1 MKPFFT
7 VYLKKAYPPDSNAHA
22 VLNLPAA
29 PYKVLDALDRLR
41 LGKNGS
47 MLWEITEYSQF
58 GELRPRI
65 DKNGSLY
72 ELNALVQRLSE
83 LDEEQSAVF
92 AGLLE
97 MEHTSKPIPLPRLI
111 DLAHSTECCHILPDA
126 LNDSQLGK
134 IRAESGQV
142 PEIGTLPK
150 EAFEILDFEQVGRR
164 TRIAENGVFVERSM
178 DHPGGYVA
186 RHAPLLEVYK
196 TLDLTPKAP
205 DYTILLE
212 VFHDSGAVQLKLP
225 ASSQDLDGIPQ
236 TLDEPDWLD
245 LSWRCLDCKAPS
257 LADVISEARD
267 IWSINV
273 FAEMLSG
280 INNTALVSYKA
291 LLEASSCQDILRARL
306 LAIHLSD
313 YIFSPRFSS
322 PAELA
327 KEELFILLRE
337 PSAETI
343 LPHVNLQK
351 YGEALIKQCGGELTG
366 YGLIER
372 IDGHPIQ
379 SPKQEQPEGGMNFG

>member
-126 LNDSQLGK
+126 LNDSQLGR
-134 IRAESGQV
+134 IRAESGCV
-142 PEIGTLPK
+142 PGVDNLPRDV
-150 EAFEILDFEQVGRR
+150 FEMLDFERIGRNI
-164 TRIAENGVFVERSM
+164 RISENGVFVERSM

-186 RHAPLLEVYK
+186 RHAPLLEVAK
-196 TLDLTPKAP
+196 TLDLTPMAP

-225 ASSQDLDGIPQ
+225 ASEQDLDGIPQ

-245 LSWRCLDCKAPS
+245 LSWRCLDCKVPGLMDA
-257 LADVISEARD
+257 VSEARD
-267 IWSINV
+267 IHAVND
-273 FAEMLSG
+273 FAGMLAQMNSK
-280 INNTALVSYKA
+280 ALVLYKA
-291 LLEASSCQDILRARL
+291 LLEAANCRDLLSASL
-306 LAIHLSD
+306 LADSLD
-313 YIFSPRFSS
+313 KYIFSPQYSS
-322 PAELA
+322 PVEVAKGEL
-327 KEELFILLRE
+327 
-337 PSAETI
+337 STI
-343 LPHVNLQK
+343 LCDQEAEIIMPHVNLHQ
-351 YGEALIKQCGGELTG
+351 YGQALIRNYNGVLTA

-372 IDGHPIQ
+372 TDGQPIQ
-379 SPKQEQPEGGMNFG
+379 SPGQEQTGGGMTLG